1 MFGTENEGFR
11 GLVKPFF
18 NCIAIATEAK
28 NGKIR
33 ARNAK
38 FVGKILTQDEFNKK
52 YSCLRFY
59 ALENSILEKHGDC
72 AALGMGIRANKKDR
86 NLNGRGLLSK
96 EQFPVPILYSRI

>member
-33 ARNAK
+33 TRNAK
-38 FVGKILTQDEFNKK
+38 FVGKRLTQDEFNML
-52 YSCLRFY
+52 SFV
-59 ALENSILEKHGDC
+59 
-72 AALGMGIRANKKDR
+72 
-86 NLNGRGLLSK
+86 LN
-96 EQFPVPILYSRI
+96 F